1 MTPSINR
8 GMDIDKC
15 VYILFLDADDVLLDA
30 LEILLEEWQF
40 MYFKFFFEF
49 ENIAKNLL
57 EEMP

>member
-1 MTPSINR
+1 
-8 GMDIDKC
+8 MDIDKC